1 MTRAFL
7 WILLLIGV
15 LCIVG
20 AAPAVAAGNL
30 LDVSPNH
37 LRFGRQAYDSSLTKT
52 VTITNTSSETL
63 LVSLEAQVPDDFNP
77 GQLESTC
84 LLSYTTNVLEP
95 GESCTHVIGFSPSRV
110 FQGRETG
117 ELLVRVVNESGTVR
131 ESHTVKISGTG
142 VEP

>member
-1 MTRAFL
+1 
-7 WILLLIGV
+7 
-15 LCIVG
+15 
-20 AAPAVAAGNL
+20 VAGGSL

-37 LRFGRQAYDSSLTKT
+37 LRFGRQAYDSSITKT
-52 VTITNTSSETL
+52 VTISNSSSETL
-63 LVSLEAQVPDDFNP
+63 LVSLETQVPDDFNP

-84 LLSYTTNVLEP
+84 VLSLTTNVLEP
-95 GESCTHVIGFSPSRV
+95 GESCTHVIGFWPSRV

-117 ELLVRVVNESGTVR
+117 QLVVRVVDESGTVL